1 MWSLLLLTALL
12 HHLIGALVVQLTPI
26 TGHPV
31 LLLQMLPTTVGQD
44 HLHLTLLRLPAMTI
58 QLPGELHALGS
69 TALTEALVPAHRQAQ
84 RPDQED
90 IPVLL
95 LQLLRAQSTRRL
107 LLHTGR
113 NHQLHLHLH
122 QTVLYMTMLHTL
134 HQSPLPL
141 QLQLLVVV
149 GALASKQFLTEDL
162 LSLGPSFV

>member
-1 MWSLLLLTALL
+1 
-12 HHLIGALVVQLTPI
+12 
-26 TGHPV
+26 
-31 LLLQMLPTTVGQD
+31 MLPTTVGQD

-58 QLPGELHALGS
+58 QLPGELHALSS

-95 LQLLRAQSTRRL
+95 LQLLRVQSTRRL

-113 NHQLHLHLH
+113 NHQLHLHLHLH

-141 QLQLLVVV
+141 RLQLVVVV